1 MAMTTLPTR
10 PRRNVGEGA
19 IGYLMRLA
27 EAHGVPLLSEMTAQ
41 LGIPWF
47 EAAQGKH
54 VRTVAASVGIDAAE
68 LAFDTAI
75 VSSRSVLLRGE
86 RLRRRQWSVHA
97 GRSACPQCLTE
108 DASGTAFD
116 PLPRSWHRAWWD
128 VRALTVCPRHGA
140 VLLTCCRYCGAPF
153 DFRSTSVAKC
163 PNGHAIRSQRPRHVK
178 NFAGDAYVVGR
189 LGGAPRI
196 RNEFLDGGHLAD
208 AIEAI
213 ELVGRTSLSVH
224 GHRNRLLEPHD
235 VLDGGYSVFAD
246 WPGAFNDV
254 LDGLFASSRTGL
266 GHWGAA
272 ATYGPLHARL
282 QKMPR
287 GTIAVGMIEL
297 VRKHSLSNGV
307 SISKPV
313 FGISDRPTDVCAI
326 SHAAARLG
334 MGFSRA
340 RKVLKLRGFVPSKT
354 RRGTPVRIPSLA
366 LEEILSQRQTV
377 LGPRALSVRLS
388 IGRTQAR
395 RLVTAGFFGK
405 PRRSVR
411 VADVDAFLERL
422 SRNVPRSFG
431 RAGIAPL
438 PHACRTA
445 RCALGP
451 AVDAILDGRLRPA
464 GFRASRGLSGVY
476 VRYSDLRAIGKAS
489 RDAVTI
495 EDAAKELHVKWQ
507 ALRDLIRVGLLRTDG
522 RRVTPGAIKRFKREF
537 VAGARL
543 AQSAGM
549 RPRTLMN
556 ILDEAGLAPV
566 AAPPRCRQ
574 VFYRRSDI
582 IHARGLKSG
591 FPSLHSTAAAGG

>member
-1 MAMTTLPTR
+1 
-10 PRRNVGEGA
+10 
-19 IGYLMRLA
+19 
-27 EAHGVPLLSEMTAQ
+27 VPVLSEMTAQ

-54 VRTVAASVGIDAAE
+54 IRTVAASVGIDADE
-68 LAFDTAI
+68 LAFDTAV
-75 VSSRSVLLRGE
+75 VSPRSVLLRGE
-86 RLRRRQWSVHA
+86 CLRRRQWSVHA
-97 GRSACPQCLTE
+97 GRSACPECLAG
-108 DASGTAFD
+108 DASGVPFD

-128 VRALTVCPRHGA
+128 VRVLTVCPAHGA
-140 VLLTCCRYCGAPF
+140 VLLKCCRYCGAQF

-163 PNGHAIRSQRPRHVK
+163 PNGHAIRGQSPRHVK
-178 NFAGDAYVVGR
+178 NFAGDAYVVAR

-208 AIEAI
+208 AIEAL
-213 ELVGRTSLSVH
+213 ELVGRTSLSGH
-224 GHRNRLLEPHD
+224 GQCNRLLEPHD
-235 VLDGGYSVFAD
+235 VLDAGYSVFAD
-246 WPGAFNDV
+246 WPGAFNVV

-282 QKMPR
+282 REMPR

-340 RKVLKLRGFVPSKT
+340 RKVLRRHGLIPART
-354 RRGTPVRIPSLA
+354 RRGTPVRISSRA
-366 LEEILSQRQTV
+366 LEQILSQRQTV
-377 LGPRALSVRLS
+377 LGVRALSMRLN

-395 RLVTAGFFGK
+395 QLVTAGFVGK
-405 PRRSVR
+405 SRQSVR
-411 VADVDAFLERL
+411 TADVDAFLDRL
-422 SRNVPRSFG
+422 SRNVPRSFR

-445 RCALGP
+445 RCALGL
-451 AVDAILDGRLRPA
+451 AVEAILDGRLRPV
-464 GFRASRGLSGVY
+464 GFRKGRGLTGVY
-476 VRYSDLRAIGKAS
+476 IAYSEVRAIGKAS

-495 EDAAKELHVKWQ
+495 KDAAKELHVKWH
-507 ALRDLIRVGLLRTDG
+507 ALRDLVRVGLLGTNKQ
-522 RRVTPGAIKRFKREF
+522 RVTPGAIRRFKRDF

-549 RPRTLMN
+549 RPRTLMK
-556 ILDEAGLAPV
+556 ILDEAGLTPV

-582 IHARGLKSG
+582 IHARELRSS
-591 FPSLHSTAAAGG
+591 FPSLHSTAAAGA